1 MFGGKVNGLTIV
13 SVAFL
18 IFLIFQVLP
27 GRSSAAI
34 DHPQQLPATGGQHQ
48 NTQEISTPQADAG
61 PDPRSDPDSV
71 SAPYTEYTLT
81 QGLHGYSYGHMAIDL
96 AAGKGAA
103 ILSPINGVVTEKYID
118 QWGNPTLVI
127 ENDHYRVL
135 LLHGKYSASVNDVVE
150 IGAKVGKESNQ
161 GYTVD
166 YQGIPCYNRDCGYH
180 THLNIY
186 DKYLGTNVNPL
197 ELFSP

>member
-18 IFLIFQVLP
+18 IFLIYQALP

-34 DHPQQLPATGGQHQ
+34 DHPQQLPATGGQHE
-48 NTQEISTPQADAG
+48 NTQESSAPLAEAG
-61 PDPRSDPDSV
+61 PDPSSDPDRV
-71 SAPYTEYTLT
+71 SAPYAEYTLT

-127 ENDHYRVL
+127 ENDHYQVL
-135 LLHGKYSASVNDVVE
+135 LLHGKYSASVNEVLK
-150 IGAKVGKESNQ
+150 IGDKVGKESNQ

>member
-18 IFLIFQVLP
+18 VFLVYQVLLD
-27 GRSSAAI
+27 RSSARI
-34 DHPQQLPATGGQHQ
+34 DHPQQLPATGGQLE
-48 NTQEISTPQADAG
+48 NTLEVSTSQSDAA
-61 PDPRSDPDSV
+61 PDPHGGPDSV
-71 SAPYTEYTLT
+71 AAPYVDYVLT

-135 LLHGKYSASVNDVVE
+135 LLHGKYSASVNDVLE
-150 IGAKVGKESNQ
+150 IGDKVGKESNQ

-186 DKYLGTNVNPL
+186 DKYLGANVNPL

>member
-18 IFLIFQVLP
+18 IFLVYQVLLD
-27 GRSSAAI
+27 RSNAGI
-34 DHPQQLPATGGQHQ
+34 NHPQQLPVTGGQEVEALPMDTGLDAEVKQ
-48 NTQEISTPQADAG
+48 ST
-61 PDPRSDPDSV
+61 DPNIV
-71 SAPYTEYTLT
+71 APPYAEYVLT

-127 ENDHYRVL
+127 ENDRYRVL
-135 LLHGKYSASVNDVVE
+135 LLHGKYSASVDDVLE
-150 IGAKVGKESNQ
+150 IGDKVGKESNQ

>member
-18 IFLIFQVLP
+18 IFLIYQVLP
-27 GRSSAAI
+27 DRSSAAI
-34 DHPQQLPATGGQHQ
+34 DHPQQLSDTGGQLQ
-48 NTQEISTPQADAG
+48 DAQDISAPQAEAVSEAS
-61 PDPRSDPDSV
+61 SDPDRV
-71 SAPYTEYTLT
+71 AAPYAEYALT

-135 LLHGKYSASVNDVVE
+135 LLHGKYSVSVNDVLE
-150 IGAKVGKESNQ
+150 IGDKVGKESNQ

-166 YQGIPCYNRDCGYH
+166 YQGNPCYNRDCGYH

-186 DKYLGTNVNPL
+186 DKYLGSNVNPL
-197 ELFSP
+197 DLFSP

>member
-18 IFLIFQVLP
+18 IFLIYQALP

-34 DHPQQLPATGGQHQ
+34 DHPQQLPATGGQIE
-48 NTQEISTPQADAG
+48 NTQEISTPEADAVS
-61 PDPRSDPDSV
+61 DPSSDPDSV
-71 SAPYTEYTLT
+71 FAPYAEYTLT

-103 ILSPINGVVTEKYID
+103 ILSPINGIVTEKYID

-127 ENDHYRVL
+127 ENNHYRVM
-135 LLHGKYSASVNDVVE
+135 LLHGKYSASVNEVLE
-150 IGAKVGKESNQ
+150 IGDKVGKESNQ

-180 THLNIY
+180 SHLNIY

>member
-13 SVAFL
+13 SLAFL
-18 IFLIFQVLP
+18 IFLIYQVLLD
-27 GRSSAAI
+27 RSSGGI
-34 DHPQQLPATGGQHQ
+34 NRPQQLPSTGGQIQ
-48 NTQEISTPQADAG
+48 NAQVAPASLPETEPQQSDN
-61 PDPRSDPDSV
+61 PDIV
-71 SAPYTEYTLT
+71 AAPYAEYVLT
-81 QGLHGYSYGHMAIDL
+81 QGPHGYSYGHMAIDL
-96 AAGKGAA
+96 AAGKGTAV
-103 ILSPINGVVTEKYID
+103 LSPINGVVTDKYTD

-135 LLHGKYSASVNDVVE
+135 LLHGKYSVAVNDTLQ
-150 IGAKVGKESNQ
+150 VGDPVGTESNK

-186 DKYLGTNVNPL
+186 DKNLGANVNPL
-197 ELFSP
+197 ELISP

>member
-18 IFLIFQVLP
+18 IFLIYQALP
-27 GRSSAAI
+27 GRSSTAI
-34 DHPQQLPATGGQHQ
+34 DHPQQLPATGGQHE
-48 NTQEISTPQADAG
+48 NTQESSAPLAEAG
-61 PDPRSDPDSV
+61 PDPSSDPDRV
-71 SAPYTEYTLT
+71 SAPYAEYTLT

-127 ENDHYRVL
+127 ENDHYRIL
-135 LLHGKYSASVNDVVE
+135 LLHGKYSASVNDVLE
-150 IGAKVGKESNQ
+150 IGDKVGKESNQ

-180 THLNIY
+180 SHLNIY

-197 ELFSP
+197 ELFPP